1 MSVRFIPSSHPAE
14 ASRAGWDESHLLLN
28 PNHAQKRVFA
38 VSVVLEIKTKA
49 RHHVRGHG
57 VHKENQNHTK
67 SGRFSRP
74 DRIQSDP
81 AQNPT

>member
-1 MSVRFIPSSHPAE
+1 
-14 ASRAGWDESHLLLN
+14 L
-28 PNHAQKRVFA
+28 
-38 VSVVLEIKTKA
+38 VVLKIKTKA
-49 RHHVRGHG
+49 RHVRGHG

-74 DRIQSDP
+74 DRIQSAP